1 MITVSPL
8 GSVNCWAWLAA
19 AAAVGLWVDVGDAA
33 GIDGGVEGGVVVGV
47 ALWALACPVVS
58 AKPATARIVKRG
70 LNIFIEW
77 SDCRNSPNVL
87 VFS

>member
-19 AAAVGLWVDVGDAA
+19 AAAAVLWVDVGDAVR
-33 GIDGGVEGGVVVGV
+33 VEGGVVVDV

-58 AKPATARIVKRG
+58 AKLATARIVKRG